1 MSSKMRITLTSP
13 QQTRHNLDDSG
24 AATDLG
30 QTPADIVFLSFS
42 DSELQLLTRLHE
54 KEDYPSL
61 RCAQLAQLKHPYS
74 VDLYLDAVA
83 AHAKLIVLRL
93 LGGKD
98 YWAYGVEQLETLA
111 RARGIRLAIV
121 PGDVVD
127 DMRLTRASTLDV
139 ETLNRIWRYFQD
151 GGPDNLQ
158 NFLRYAATLTGREMA
173 WRESAPV
180 ANAGRFTAEIGRA
193 HV

>member
-1 MSSKMRITLTSP
+1 MHLLPRDIHS
-13 QQTRHNLDDSG
+13 LDDAG

-54 KEDYPSL
+54 YEDYPSL

-83 AHAKLIVLRL
+83 SQAKLIVVRL

-111 RARGIRLAIV
+111 RARGISLAIV

-127 DMRLTRASTLDV
+127 DMRLTRASTLDA

-151 GGPDNLQ
+151 GGPDNDGC
-158 NFLRYAATLTGREMA
+158 FPHDGSSLRLKM
-173 WRESAPV
+173 PD
-180 ANAGRFTAEIGRA
+180 F
-193 HV
+193 